1 VIGEVEQQP
10 QQLKKKKKKN
20 TPHQPAFSHAF
31 TNEDMPL
38 VMIMMMGKGQTGMIR
53 GEEKNRKQEGRETAR
68 R

>member
-1 VIGEVEQQP
+1 
-10 QQLKKKKKKN
+10 
-20 TPHQPAFSHAF
+20 
-31 TNEDMPL
+31 